1 MADYT
6 ERADELLD
14 TMSVQPFCMDIV
26 INSEV
31 VMLRW
36 GVPSALTKTTVSA
49 NAEAFA
55 INLANGTPTIPE
67 DKKYQWIREKARAA
81 DAWNRKM
88 DMSTVVRKLVEA
100 MGGFPTAVRFGRSR
114 ILYPG
119 SMYRGIEFHYAV
131 VSGFPEGGTSSLTRL
146 DKTKLAGE
154 LRLCEAECESLL
166 LECCHDVR
174 IHDARVDT
182 SSLDLPGGTTT
193 FPHASKRAADE
204 VSEERRKRLKQLNE
218 ETSSPK
224 YEPTSPKYEPSMSNF
239 DATDVPGY
247 ELTH

>member
-1 MADYT
+1 MADWI
-6 ERADELLD
+6 ERADALLD

-26 INSEV
+26 VNSGV

-36 GVPSALTKTTVSA
+36 GIPSALTKTTVSE

-55 INLANGTPTIPE
+55 VNLANGTPTIPE
-67 DKKYQWIREKARAA
+67 DQKYQWIRNKARAT

-88 DMSTVVRKLVEA
+88 DMSTVIRKLVEA

-114 ILYPG
+114 ILYPD

-131 VSGFPEGGTSSLTRL
+131 TYGFPEGNTMSLTIP

-154 LRLCEAECESLL
+154 VRLCETECESLL
-166 LECCHDVR
+166 LGCCHDVR

-182 SSLDLPGGTTT
+182 PSLDLPGGTTT

-224 YEPTSPKYEPSMSNF
+224 YEPTSPKYEPTSPMYDPTS
-239 DATDVPGY
+239 PGY